1 MDARGAALRY
11 IVVEAPMDCGVN
23 LRVWSWK
30 ENQRPT
36 PRIPTLGYYGCLG
49 ITHTTPVPQR
59 YPQLDMEHRRFLR
72 PRRFVG
78 IPVDHIT
85 VKFWSSDKSQEP
97 KSKRLGALG
106 IVDHTVAP
114 PAFLFERRIIVDNLL
129 ELTISP
135 IGTRRSSRL

>member
-1 MDARGAALRY
+1 MPFPHGINIIQQLYCTLSSSCMDGCPRGCLTIYCCGSSHGLWSQPASV
-11 IVVEAPMDCGVN
+11 VVEGKIRDRPH
-23 LRVWSWK
+23 
-30 ENQRPT
+30 EYQRC
-36 PRIPTLGYYGCLG
+36 CLG

-114 PAFLFERRIIVDNLL
+114 PAFLFERRIK
-129 ELTISP
+129 
-135 IGTRRSSRL
+135 